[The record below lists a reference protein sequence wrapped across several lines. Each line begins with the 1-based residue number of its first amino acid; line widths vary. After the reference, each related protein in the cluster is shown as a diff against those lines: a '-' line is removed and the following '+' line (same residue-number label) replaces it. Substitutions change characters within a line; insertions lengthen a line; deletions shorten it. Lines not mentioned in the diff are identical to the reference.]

1 MTALYRR
8 ICFAFLALLLAA
20 PLSATERQ
28 QISTVKF
35 VYPLG
40 DGNFV
45 IGLDADSSFCTS
57 TSSPNKYY
65 HVFVGQ
71 YGVNADG
78 SNKIYA
84 AAMLALA
91 SRQTATLIFDDTT
104 AYCYVN
110 RIVVSN

>member
-1 MTALYRR
+1 MNDICRQ
-8 ICFAFLALLLAA
+8 ICFSCIALLLAA

-28 QISTVKF
+28 QIATVKF
-35 VYPLG
+35 VYPLA

-65 HVFVGQ
+65 HVYVGQ
-71 YGVNADG
+71 YGVTADG
-78 SNKIYA
+78 SSKIYA
-84 AAMLALA
+84 SALLALA
-91 SRQTATLIFDDTT
+91 SRQTINVIFDDTT

-110 RIVVSN
+110 RVAVSN

>member
-1 MTALYRR
+1 MNNIRR
-8 ICFAFLALLLAA
+8 ICFACVALLLAA
-20 PLSATERQ
+20 PLSAAERW

-35 VYPLG
+35 VYPLANG
-40 DGNFV
+40 DFV
-45 IGLDADSSFCTS
+45 IGLDSDSSFCTS

-65 HVFVGQ
+65 HVLVGQ
-71 YGVNADG
+71 YGVTAEG

-91 SRQTATLIFDDTT
+91 TRQTLSLAFDDGT

-110 RIVVSN
+110 RLNVSN

>member
-1 MTALYRR
+1 MNQLYRR
-8 ICFAFLALLLAA
+8 MCFAVIALLLAA
-20 PLSATERQ
+20 PLYATERQ
-28 QISTVKF
+28 QYSTVAF

-40 DGNFV
+40 DGGFV
-45 IGLDADSSFCTS
+45 IGLDSDSSFCTS

-65 HVFVGQ
+65 HVIVGQ
-71 YGVNADG
+71 YGVNAEG

-91 SRQTATLIFDDTT
+91 GRQTLAVIFDDTT

-110 RIVVSN
+110 RVVVQK